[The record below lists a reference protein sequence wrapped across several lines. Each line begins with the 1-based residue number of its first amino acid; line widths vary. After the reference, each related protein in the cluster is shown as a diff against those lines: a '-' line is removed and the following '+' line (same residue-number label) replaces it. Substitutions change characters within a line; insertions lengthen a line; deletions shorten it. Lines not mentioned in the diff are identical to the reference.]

1 MDGLVRLWTMTALD
15 AARRSE
21 RARSQHQQ
29 AKEPSLP
36 ATLVKAG
43 AWSHWM
49 SNRDTDGRDGAAGI
63 PTLRQA
69 GTTGS

>member
-15 AARRSE
+15 AARHSE
-21 RARSQHQQ
+21 QARSQHHQ
-29 AKEPSLP
+29 AQEPSLP
-36 ATLVKAG
+36 ATLGKAG
-43 AWSHWM
+43 AWSRWM
-49 SNRDTDGRDGAAGI
+49 SNRDRDGSEGAAGI